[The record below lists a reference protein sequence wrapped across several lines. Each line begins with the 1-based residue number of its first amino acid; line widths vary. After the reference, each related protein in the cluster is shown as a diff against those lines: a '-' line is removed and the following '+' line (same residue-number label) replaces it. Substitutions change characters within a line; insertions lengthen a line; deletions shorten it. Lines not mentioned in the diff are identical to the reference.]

1 MLRLCTFGGLRVE
14 RDGQPLH
21 LPSQKARELIA
32 YLVTFRDRSH
42 PRAVLAGILW
52 PDLPE
57 DRARRR
63 LSDTLWRVRQIL
75 GDCVAADE
83 EFVWLNR
90 TQTCW
95 LDAEQFQD
103 AIANLDPEN
112 QDPQRVQETLAL
124 YHGPYLDGFYLDWVL
139 LERERLQ
146 GCYIEALDAL
156 LASYK
161 QCGNYR
167 AALRVTQQLVATE
180 PLHEAAHRE
189 LMRLY
194 HLLGRDAEAIAQYRQ
209 CERLLMEELGVAPAP
224 ETRAVY
230 EALVHRATTKT
241 GPTTVHLPA
250 RARRPPIDLD
260 QPPLVGRD
268 VERGMLLDHLQAA
281 AVGQGDVVLLEG
293 EAGIGKTR
301 LAREVVAGAR
311 WRNINAVMVGAQ
323 ASSTSPSFGL
333 IRAAIAPSL
342 TPLRVRQLAHM
353 VDPADLQ
360 VLAPIIPQ
368 LPPGPPGPSATS
380 TLSPPQAR
388 ERIQQALVSLLL
400 ALSRISPRL
409 WVLDD
414 VQWAGA
420 ETLAFLPLLA
430 SHLADSRALLLLV
443 ARSTELR
450 ANPVAWD
457 ALQALDR
464 AKSLH
469 RYVLPRLD
477 VDAVHHLVRDLLGHE
492 SPLLA
497 QGLALGSEGVPLYVV
512 ETLKAWRDEGV
523 LVPGERGGWRWQGEA
538 ATVPP
543 VGTGGA
549 VIGRRLARL
558 TLAAA
563 RVLDAAAVIGTEVD
577 YDLLAGVCAA
587 RSPGHPLRDTDPGLL
602 AATDQL
608 LHHGLLAETD
618 TSYRFSHERIRQA
631 VYSRLSSAQRQRLHL
646 CVAEAMESLFP
657 ERFELLAYHYAA
669 GGARDQAI
677 RHLHSAVE
685 RARRLFAHQAALTCY
700 ARLLNL
706 LTGPEDRAARYDVL
720 FGRAEALGWIG
731 DRESQGRDLDE
742 MLDLAQVLGDDACL
756 ARALH
761 RRSEWHRLQGR
772 YQPADED
779 ALAALDTYRRLG
791 DDGNT
796 AGLLA
801 QRGWNILYTAGPTH
815 AEACFREAL
824 PIYESLGDL
833 SGQVSCLSGLTAAA
847 QYRGDYA
854 VALAYLQQNVELA
867 EATGDPIRI
876 GRALQNTGAVYY
888 DLGDVEA
895 AERYMRRALEVKET
909 TGDRRSQAI
918 THITLGN
925 LMGERG
931 DLDAAQTHLE
941 TAAAICRQVG
951 DASWEG
957 DALSALGRLFLLRD
971 DPGAAK
977 VHLQRARQRRLELGE
992 LPYALVDL
1000 SYLALAELA
1009 LGEEIVAWDH
1019 SREAVDE
1026 LVGGLEGVEH
1036 PYQVY
1041 YNRSRV
1047 AEGTHRWAAA
1057 RTALEA
1063 AHRLMHEYA
1072 GRIGDLALQQT
1083 YLTGRRVNRAITTA
1097 TAALPPPGRLCVRLS
1112 RAGAPAHRRLAVE
1125 DATEVVWTVDAGQAD
1140 ADLARREGKVAL
1152 RRHRLLRL
1160 LEEAAAA
1167 GALPTTADLAGAL
1180 DVSSRTIRTD
1190 FSVLR
1195 EEGHAVRTRGQR
1207 A

>member
-14 RDGQPLH
+14 RDGQLLH
-21 LPSQKARELIA
+21 LPTQKARDLIA
-32 YLVTFRDRSH
+32 YLVTFRGRSH
-42 PRAVLAGILW
+42 PRAVLAGTLW

-57 DRARRR
+57 DKARRR

-75 GDCVAADE
+75 DDCVAADE
-83 EFVWLNR
+83 ESIWLSYDR
-90 TQTCW
+90 PLW
-95 LDAEQFQD
+95 LDVEQLQD

-112 QDPQRVQETLAL
+112 QDPQRVREALAL
-124 YHGPYLDGFYLDWVL
+124 YHGPYLDGLYLDWVL

-146 GCYIEALDAL
+146 GCYLEALDAL

-161 QCGNYR
+161 LRGDYH
-167 AALRVTQQLVATE
+167 AALHVTQQLVATE

-209 CERLLMEELGVAPAP
+209 CEKLLRQELDVAPAP

-230 EALVHRATTKT
+230 EALVRRATADT
-241 GPTTVHLPA
+241 GPTAVHLPA
-250 RARRPPIDLD
+250 RARRLPVDLD

-268 VERGMLLDHLQAA
+268 VERGLLLDHLQAA
-281 AVGQGDVVLLEG
+281 ATGQGDVVLLEG

-311 WRNINAVMVGAQ
+311 WRNISAAIVGAQ
-323 ASSTSPSFGL
+323 ESSASPSFGL

-353 VDPADLQ
+353 VDRADLEI
-360 VLAPIIPQ
+360 LAPIVPQ
-368 LPPGPPGPSATS
+368 IAQELPSRTLVD
-380 TLSPPQAR
+380 TLSPPKAR
-388 ERIQQALVSLLL
+388 ERIQQALISLLL
-400 ALSRISPRL
+400 TMSRISPHL

-414 VQWAGA
+414 VQWADA

-430 SHLADSRALLLLV
+430 SHLPGSRALLLLV
-443 ARSTELR
+443 ARSAELR
-450 ANPVAWD
+450 ANPAAWE

-464 AKSLH
+464 AKSLQ
-469 RYVLPRLD
+469 RYKLARLNMG
-477 VDAVHHLVRDLLGHE
+477 ALNRLVRDLLGYE
-492 SPLLA
+492 RPLLA
-497 QGLALGSEGVPLYVV
+497 QDLALGSEGVPLYVV

-523 LVPGERGGWRWQGEA
+523 LVPGERGDWRWQGE
-538 ATVPP
+538 TEKVPP

-558 TLAAA
+558 TPTAA

-577 YDLLAGVCAA
+577 YDLLAWVCAA
-587 RSPGHPLRDTDPGLL
+587 RSPGYPLRDTDPGLL

-608 LHHGLLAETD
+608 LHQGLLAETD

-631 VYSRLSSAQRQRLHL
+631 VYRRLSALERQRLHL
-646 CVAEAMESLFP
+646 RVGEAMETLFP
-657 ERFELLAYHYAA
+657 ERFELLAHHYAA
-669 GGARDQAI
+669 GGARDQAV

-685 RARRLFAHQAALTCY
+685 RARSLFAHQSALTCY

-706 LTGPEDRAARYDVL
+706 LTGPEDRPARCDVL
-720 FGRAEALGWIG
+720 LGRAEVLGWIG
-731 DRESQGRDLDE
+731 DRESQGDDLE
-742 MLDLAQVLGDDACL
+742 EVLALAQALEDNARL
-756 ARALH
+756 AYALH
-761 RRSEWHRLQGR
+761 QRSEWHRIQGQ
-772 YQPADED
+772 YKQAEAD
-779 ALAALDTYRRLG
+779 ALTALDMYRRLR
-791 DDGNT
+791 DDRNT

-801 QRGWNILYTAGPTH
+801 QLGWNILYTAGPTR
-815 AEACFREAL
+815 AEARFREAL

-833 SGQVSCLSGLTAAA
+833 PGQINCLSGLTAAA

-854 VALAYLQQNVELA
+854 DALAHLRQNVTLA

-888 DLGDVEA
+888 DLGDVET
-895 AERYMRRALEVKET
+895 AERYMQRALGVKET

-925 LMGERG
+925 LTAECG
-931 DLDAAQTHLE
+931 DLETAQMHLE

-957 DALSALGRLFLLRD
+957 DALSALGRLSLLRD
-971 DPGAAK
+971 DPSAAK
-977 VHLQRARQRRLELGE
+977 AHLQRARQRRLDLGE

-1009 LGEEIVAWDH
+1009 LGENAPAWDH
-1019 SREAVDE
+1019 SQAAVDE
-1026 LVGGLEGVEH
+1026 LAGGLEGVEH
-1036 PYQVY
+1036 PYQIY
-1041 YNRSRV
+1041 HNHSRV

-1057 RTALEA
+1057 RAAVETAD
-1063 AHRLMHEYA
+1063 RLLHEYA
-1072 GRIGDLALQQT
+1072 SRIGDPVLQQT
-1083 YLTGRRVNRAITTA
+1083 YLNGRHVNRAIGA
-1097 TAALPPPGRLCVRLS
+1097 AAAALPPSGQLCVRLP
-1112 RAGAPAHRRLAVE
+1112 RADAPAHRRLADGE
-1125 DATEVVWTVDAGQAD
+1125 TTEVIWTVHAGQAD
-1140 ADLARREGKVAL
+1140 MIQVRQEGKVAL

-1160 LEEAAAA
+1160 LDEAEAA
-1167 GALPTTADLAGAL
+1167 GALPAIADLAGAL
-1180 DVSSRTIRTD
+1180 DVSPRTIRSD
-1190 FSVLR
+1190 LAALR
-1195 EEGHAVRTRGQR
+1195 DEGHAVHTHGQHS
-1207 A
+1207 